1 MCVLDCRIPF
11 PNSLDGFNRT
21 QRNPSHVLT
30 LVSQSG
36 VIGSSAKTTTPVP
49 SYNSEEDNPDS
60 TSKKRSSGDD
70 KKDPSV
76 LNDDLYIED
85 DTFYVEATHAPTP
98 FAPRRYIVLSLILSL
113 QSTESNHF
121 SSLYDIP
128 LHPILVILVAVISFL
143 CLTGIVLLIVR
154 VYVVSLALHSR
165 YAYAQS
171 LYTEKEKVLCRNWR
185 EERECSSTP
194 LIDVPEAV
202 LNDITLKN

>member
-1 MCVLDCRIPF
+1 MVQQNTKEPQPR
-11 PNSLDGFNRT
+11 FNTRL
-21 QRNPSHVLT
+21 PKWSHRKLREDDYT
-30 LVSQSG
+30 
-36 VIGSSAKTTTPVP
+36 VP

-128 LHPILVILVAVISFL
+128 LHPLLVILVAVISFL

>member
-1 MCVLDCRIPF
+1 M
-11 PNSLDGFNRT
+11 
-21 QRNPSHVLT
+21 
-30 LVSQSG
+30 
-36 VIGSSAKTTTPVP
+36 
-49 SYNSEEDNPDS
+49 
-60 TSKKRSSGDD
+60 
-70 KKDPSV
+70 
-76 LNDDLYIED
+76 
-85 DTFYVEATHAPTP
+85 EATHAPTP
-98 FAPRRYIVLSLILSL
+98 FAPRRYVVLSLILSL